1 MKFNM
6 RSGKRHVGFLVVSPF
21 EQLDLVGPS
30 AVFSYPR
37 QAGLPAYEMHILSAI
52 KGTSVI
58 SSGGLTIGPA
68 ISYAESNKPL
78 DTLLVIGGPGSL
90 VPPDTKLKAWLRERS
105 KRTRRMGSI
114 CTGAFLLAEAG
125 LLDGRRAATHWRFCG
140 EFRRRFPKVQ
150 LERDPIFVKDGHIY
164 TTAGVSAGIDLALAL
179 VEEDLGYA
187 SAMTVARELVL
198 FLRRPGGQ
206 AQFSN
211 VLNEQESV
219 SDQAFRNLPSW
230 VSSNLTGDLSI
241 KALAQTTSM
250 SERTFARRFT
260 EAFGT
265 TPAVWVQMLR
275 VETVRQHLENSH
287 LGLKEIAARTGFADV
302 SSLRRSFRLHLHV
315 SPIEY
320 RERFRHDAAVGQ

>member
-1 MKFNM
+1 MQTA
-6 RSGKRHVGFLVVSPF
+6 KRHIGFLVISPF

-37 QAGLPAYEMHILSAI
+37 RRGLPAYEVHIISAGRG
-52 KGTSVI
+52 KTVE

-68 ISYAESNKPL
+68 VSYRDFTRPL
-78 DTLLVIGGPGSL
+78 DTLLAIGGPGSL
-90 VPPDTKLKAWLRERS
+90 IPPDPELKAWLRARS

-114 CTGAFLLAEAG
+114 CTGAFLLGEAG

-140 EFRRRFPKVQ
+140 EFRKRFPKVL

-179 VEEDLGYA
+179 VEEDHGYA
-187 SAMTVARELVL
+187 AAMTVARELVI

-206 AQFSN
+206 AQFSA
-211 VLNEQESV
+211 VLNEQESI
-219 SDQAFRNLPSW
+219 SDQAFRSLPAW
-230 VSSNLTGDLSI
+230 VSANLAGDLSTR
-241 KALAQTTSM
+241 ALAEASSM

-265 TPAVWVQMLR
+265 TPSVWVQTIR
-275 VETVRQHLENSH
+275 VEAVRQHLETSH
-287 LGLKEIAARTGFADV
+287 LGLKEIAARTGFADT
-302 SSLRRSFRLHLHV
+302 STLRRIFRSHFHV

-320 RERFRHDAAVGQ
+320 KERFRQDLAGAISKD